1 MPWLSILSWAFF
13 ISGLALYAVNSK
25 GAHDQALSIFSAIGV
40 DKSTYLNRIN
50 AILSSYIITIA
61 LGVGCLSVSCVA
73 AVINIR
79 HAMSDRQWNGWK
91 SFTCITFYALSLLYC
106 LSCTIWF
113 MIVTIGAT
121 SWATCLW
128 ILERATMITI
138 NGMEAGA
145 TADNCTQCKEALW
158 FLLSFDSPWT
168 KCLSFCACSMF
179 ATGTIS
185 FSWICQLH
193 M

>member
-1 MPWLSILSWAFF
+1 VPWLSILSWAFS

-25 GAHDQALSIFSAIGV
+25 GAHDQALSVFSAIGV

-61 LGVGCLSVSCVA
+61 LAVGCISVSCVA

-79 HAMSDRQWNGWK
+79 HAVSDMQWNGWK
-91 SFTCITFYALSLLYC
+91 SVTSITFYALSLLYC

-113 MIVTIGAT
+113 VIVTIGVI

-145 TADNCTQCKEALW
+145 KDNCAQCKELW
-158 FLLSFDSPWT
+158 FLLVYFPWT
-168 KCLSFCACSMF
+168 NFFYVACSMF
-179 ATGTIS
+179 TTRAIS
-185 FSWICQLH
+185 FSWISQLH
-193 M
+193 V